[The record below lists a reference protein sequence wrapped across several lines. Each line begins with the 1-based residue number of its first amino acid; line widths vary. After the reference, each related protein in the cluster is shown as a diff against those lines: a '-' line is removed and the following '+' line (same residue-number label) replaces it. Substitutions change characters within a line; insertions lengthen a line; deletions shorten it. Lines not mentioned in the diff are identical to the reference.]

1 MFDKNINN
9 FNIDATL
16 HLGPLIIGMKFVSR
30 L

>member
-16 HLGPLIIGMKFVSR
+16 HLGPLIIGMKFV